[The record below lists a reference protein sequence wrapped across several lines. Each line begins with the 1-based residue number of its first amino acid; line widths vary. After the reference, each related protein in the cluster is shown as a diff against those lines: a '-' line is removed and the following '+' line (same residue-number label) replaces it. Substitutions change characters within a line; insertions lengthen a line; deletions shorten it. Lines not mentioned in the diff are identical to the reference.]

1 MEVFPIRST
10 TADVTIEVLRALFS
24 RFGLPLEV
32 VSDNGP
38 QFVARE
44 FQTFLKMNCIKHT
57 LCPPYHPSTNGLAER
72 HVQTF
77 KRMYRAC
84 PDKGSPQHKV
94 ANVLFRYRNTPHS
107 TTNKTPAQL
116 FLKREPRTHLSF
128 IKPSLQRHVE
138 KKQVASKLYRDGL
151 HPRGR
156 IFDLYLP
163 VRVKNTQGSKGS

>member
-1 MEVFPIRST
+1 M
-10 TADVTIEVLRALFS
+10 
-24 RFGLPLEV
+24 GCLPLEL

-44 FQTFLKMNCIKHT
+44 FQKSLKMNYIKHT
-57 LCPPYHPSTNGLAER
+57 LCPPYHPFTNGLAER

-84 PDKGSPQHKV
+84 PDKGSLPHKLT
-94 ANVLFRYRNTPHS
+94 NVLFRYRNAPHS
-107 TTNKTPAQL
+107 ATDKTPAQL
-116 FLKREPRTHLSF
+116 LLKRDFRTYLSLVR
-128 IKPSLQRHVE
+128 PSLQTHVE

-156 IFDLYLP
+156 MFDLYQP
-163 VRVKNTQGSKGS
+163 VRVKNTRGGK